1 MKPIATN
8 IAGFKALMYLLA
20 LGGMMLSCGAAA
32 PLLDVDFGAASRRV
46 DAEGVGSFHGVLPP
60 RVNENF
66 SGWQAGRVTTE
77 VREEGGLKF
86 LRFTTRTGA
95 AGGQFSIAEIGRA
108 HV

>member
-1 MKPIATN
+1 MKTRNAFWIC
-8 IAGFKALMYLLA
+8 LLA

-66 SGWQAGRVTTE
+66 SG
-77 VREEGGLKF
+77 
-86 LRFTTRTGA
+86 
-95 AGGQFSIAEIGRA
+95 
-108 HV
+108 